1 VNRGVIRVALIQ
13 SRIEGGYRENL
24 ARVRDIASTSSSPD
38 LLALYE
44 NWPGRSPVSLE
55 AYLDSSLEILETSG
69 ARVLVAGSAYID
81 VGRGAV
87 SRTVIIDDR
96 GLRAFGGKSFPS
108 AATGERERI
117 FPGGPP
123 AIMETLYG
131 YTVSSIVCVDAI
143 YPEVVRLASLAGAE
157 VVVNPSIIP
166 SNRSYLWRALGSLR
180 AAENTVF
187 FIHVNPTN
195 MRYFDGREVAGGSFI
210 ADPQG
215 RIAAEAGPSE
225 GLFEARID
233 LGEVARVRSRWVY
246 LEDVRGI
253 FSDIYSEV
261 LERLRS
267 RAQEL

>member
-1 VNRGVIRVALIQ
+1 MSRVIRVALIQ

-24 ARVRDIASTSSSPD
+24 ARVRDIASTASSPD

-44 NWPGRSPVSLE
+44 NWLGRAPIKLE
-55 AYLDSSLEILETSG
+55 AYLEASSEILEASG

-81 VGRGAV
+81 LGGAAV
-87 SRTVIIDDR
+87 SRTAILDDR
-96 GLRAFGGKSFPS
+96 GSKALGGKSFPS

-117 FPGGPP
+117 SPGGPP
-123 AIMETLYG
+123 AVMETPYG
-131 YTVSSIVCVDAI
+131 YTVSSVVCVDAI

-187 FIHVNPTN
+187 FVHVNPTN
-195 MRYFDGREVAGGSFI
+195 MRYFDGREVSGGSFI

-215 RIAAEAGPSE
+215 RIAAEAGPGE
-225 GLFEARID
+225 GVFDARID
-233 LGEVARVRSRWVY
+233 LEEVARIRSRWPY
-246 LEDVRGI
+246 LEDVRGAFGKAYHEI
-253 FSDIYSEV
+253 FEG
-261 LERLRS
+261 LR
-267 RAQEL
+267 RRVQGP